1 MIPEPKAKELVQ
13 KIHNDKPAKRFY
25 KNFVKFLVNFNVIGY
40 TSAFL
45 IAMCITNLLG
55 NMHDLMFAYFKK
67 YDKTGILVNF
77 IILIMA
83 TIAIYLFVEYV
94 FYKYM
99 YTKEVSNERKLEKVI
114 DDNDTKKIKKN
125 TKNNNLSSLNKTAIK
140 LQNDEK

>member
-40 TSAFL
+40 TSAFV
-45 IAMCITNLLG
+45 IAMCITKLLDNLYGLI
-55 NMHDLMFAYFKK
+55 FAYLKK

-114 DDNDTKKIKKN
+114 DDNDNKKIKKN
-125 TKNNNLSSLNKTAIK
+125 TKNNKLSSLNKTAMN
-140 LQNDEK
+140 LQNDK

>member
-1 MIPEPKAKELVQ
+1 MIPEPKAKELIQ
-13 KIHNDKPAKRFY
+13 KLNNDKPVTRFY
-25 KNFVKFLVNFNVIGY
+25 KNFVKFLVDFNVIGY

-45 IAMCITNLLG
+45 IAMCITKLLDNLYDFIFMYL
-55 NMHDLMFAYFKK
+55 KK

-77 IILIMA
+77 IILCMA

-114 DDNDTKKIKKN
+114 DDNDTKNIKK
-125 TKNNNLSSLNKTAIK
+125 TAKNNNLSSLNKTAIRLRNGK
-140 LQNDEK
+140 